1 MVRFRGLFHPRAA
14 LPALGRQTV
23 FYAVTLPLMDL
34 GLAAGMLSGAMFT
47 NGLMS
52 LGQFW
57 LFASACAVLPVLPF
71 LAWRGRVTDR

>member
-1 MVRFRGLFHPRAA
+1 
-14 LPALGRQTV
+14 
-23 FYAVTLPLMDL
+23 MDL